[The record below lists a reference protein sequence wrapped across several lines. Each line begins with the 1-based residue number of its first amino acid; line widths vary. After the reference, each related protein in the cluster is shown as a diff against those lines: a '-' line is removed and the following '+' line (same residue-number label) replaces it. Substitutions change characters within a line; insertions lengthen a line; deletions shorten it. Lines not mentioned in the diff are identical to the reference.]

1 MRSLF
6 QNHIQPD
13 LDESLANRIDLH
25 MCNREASILEPSPPD
40 TDKNKATKKPATV
53 KTTTPVTRP
62 ATRENEPVVE
72 VPMCDSFNPGD
83 ITDHSLTQILEK
95 TVVDE
100 ATTDDS
106 ISTQDSSNV
115 HSSQRRVKLL
125 EFSVAKF
132 KTRQARMCEALKERN
147 AKREA
152 DEIDLI
158 KNIKFK
164 TKNIESKDAEK
175 ELDRC
180 MTKEDFSR
188 MRICGQ
194 FNKGFIVA
202 ELDQDLFI
210 IDQHAADEIYN
221 FETLQKAGRIQ
232 KQKLL
237 QPKYLELAPSSEHV
251 LIEHLALLEK
261 SGYEMQV
268 CTNRNVGNRIM
279 LTCVPMSAYSNKLL
293 NLKDIDELIYILTE
307 TDQGKLTKILISKFS
322 ILFPTI
328 ISL

>member
-1 MRSLF
+1 
-6 QNHIQPD
+6 
-13 LDESLANRIDLH
+13 
-25 MCNREASILEPSPPD
+25 MCNREASFIESTPLCNDKDEKSKKSAIFKPTIHTKEVKKSKTVNQEFPEEILSDLEE
-40 TDKNKATKKPATV
+40 TPA
-53 KTTTPVTRP
+53 
-62 ATRENEPVVE
+62 E
-72 VPMCDSFNPGD
+72 
-83 ITDHSLTQILEK
+83 SLTQILEK
-95 TVVDE
+95 TVVEANDSDE
-100 ATTDDS
+100 LTSKSLTQVLEKTNVEENNSNDT

-115 HSSQRRVKLL
+115 HSSQRRVKQIDFNL
-125 EFSVAKF
+125 EKF
-132 KTRQARMCEALKERN
+132 KVRQARMCEVLKEKSASRVAN
-147 AKREA
+147 
-152 DEIDLI
+152 EIDLI

-194 FNKGFIVA
+194 FNKGFIVT
-202 ELDQDLFI
+202 ELDSDLFI

-221 FETLQKAGRIQ
+221 FETLQKAGKIQ

-251 LIEHLALLEK
+251 LIEHLAFLEK

-307 TDQGKLTKILISKFS
+307 TDQGKM
-322 ILFPTI
+322 
-328 ISL
+328 